1 MEEEVIYL
9 ESDEE
14 ITSIV
19 DRLKTTPASV
29 VTLVIPKR
37 ATILQ
42 SIVNLKLLKKQ
53 TTRLNKEI
61 AIVTGDRMGRNL
73 AAQVGLTVYQKIDQR
88 RIPKKKKPL
97 LKKQSAVPL
106 GYKRTAKKP
115 LTVFEKDKK
124 RVPFVDLSLR
134 KPRIERKPQVS
145 PKAKEEPASFETQGV
160 KIEHKPALQD
170 KPEVETKE
178 KIKVP
183 KKPKKVGPGFLKTN
197 ALKTKEFLS
206 KLNFKILGG
215 FIALSLVILAFV
227 AFLILPSANIEA
239 TLNTEEID
247 YNLGIT
253 ISAQA
258 AEVNFEKSIVP
269 GKLLESTQEIEEN
282 FDATGKKDI
291 GDKAT
296 GTMTVINKSGDE
308 QPLLVSTQF
317 KDNKTGK
324 VFLTNSGVIVPG
336 ASINSKGSKV
346 NGQSTVSVT
355 AKDPG
360 ESYNIKKS
368 QFTVIKLSSSHQKLV
383 YGVTD
388 ETMTGGS
395 TNVVSVVSD
404 DDLKKAKSET
414 LKKILEVAKEEF
426 SSQLEEGYETNNG
439 LIEKKTLSARPSVA
453 KDQQA
458 SKFSYSLKVKFI
470 TIAYKQEQIKQLAKE
485 KIENLTS
492 KNKEIIEDTLKITY
506 HKSKLD
512 TKKEQI
518 KSTAKI
524 KGKATEK
531 INEANLKLE
540 LKGRNKEEAEIYL
553 KSLAEI
559 NDATVSF
566 WPFWVKSVPS
576 NIGRIKLDFSY

>member
-19 DRLKTTPASV
+19 DRLKTTPAGV

-97 LKKQSAVPL
+97 LKKHPEVPL
-106 GYKRTAKKP
+106 GYKRTSKKP

-134 KPRIERKPQVS
+134 KPRIERKPQTTPP
-145 PKAKEEPASFETQGV
+145 PKEAPSTFTTQGV
-160 KIEHKPALQD
+160 KAEPKPQ
-170 KPEVETKE
+170 VEAKE
-178 KIKVP
+178 TPKVP
-183 KKPKKVGPGFLKTN
+183 KKPKKAGPSFLKTK
-197 ALKTKEFLS
+197 ALETKEFFS
-206 KLNFKILGG
+206 KLNLKILGG
-215 FIALSLVILAFV
+215 FVALSLIILAFV
-227 AFLILPSANIEA
+227 AFLILPSANVEA
-239 TLNTEEID
+239 SLNTEEID
-247 YNLGIT
+247 YKLGIT

-269 GKLLESTQEIEEN
+269 GKLFESTQEIEEN
-282 FDATGKKDI
+282 FEASGKRDI
-291 GDKAT
+291 GNKAT
-296 GTMTVINKSGDE
+296 GTMTIINNSGDE
-308 QPLLVSTQF
+308 QPLLVNTQF

-324 VFLTNSGVIVPG
+324 VFLTNSGVVVPG
-336 ASINSKGSKV
+336 ATVDSKGKKV
-346 NGQSTVSVT
+346 AGQTTVGVT

-360 ESYNIKKS
+360 KDYNVKEG
-368 QFTVIKLSSSHQKLV
+368 QFTIIKLSPSNQKLV
-383 YGVTD
+383 YGVT
-388 ETMTGGS
+388 EEAISGGS
-395 TNVVSVVSD
+395 TNIVSVVSE

-414 LKKILEVAKEEF
+414 LKKILALAKEEF
-426 SSQLEEGYETNNG
+426 SNQLEEGYEINDG
-439 LIEKKTLSARPSVA
+439 LIEKQTLSARPSVA
-453 KDQQA
+453 RDQQA
-458 SKFSYSLKVKFI
+458 SKFSYFLKVKFI
-470 TIAYKQEQIKQLAKE
+470 TIAYKQEQVKQLAKE
-485 KIENLTS
+485 KVENLTS
-492 KNKEIIEDTLKITY
+492 KNKKILEDTLQITY

-540 LKGRNKEEAEIYL
+540 LKGRNKEEAESYL

-559 NDATVSF
+559 NDAEVSF

>member
-19 DRLKTTPASV
+19 DRLKTTPAGV

-97 LKKQSAVPL
+97 LKKHPEVPL
-106 GYKRTAKKP
+106 GYKRTSKKP

-134 KPRIERKPQVS
+134 KPRIERKPQITT
-145 PKAKEEPASFETQGV
+145 PPKEEPSAFMTQGV
-160 KIEHKPALQD
+160 KAE
-170 KPEVETKE
+170 PEPKVEIKE
-178 KIKVP
+178 TSKVS
-183 KKPKKVGPGFLKTN
+183 KKPKKVGPSFLKTK
-197 ALKTKEFLS
+197 ALKTKEFFS

-227 AFLILPSANIEA
+227 AFLILPSANIKA
-239 TLNTEEID
+239 ALNTEEID
-247 YNLGIT
+247 YKLEIT

-282 FDATGKKDI
+282 FEASGQRDI
-291 GDKAT
+291 GNKAT
-296 GTMTVINKSGDE
+296 GTMAIINNSGDE
-308 QPLLVSTQF
+308 QPLLVNTQF

-324 VFLTNSGVIVPG
+324 IFLTNSGVVVPG
-336 ASINSKGSKV
+336 ATVDSKGKKV
-346 NGQSTVSVT
+346 AGQTTVGVT
-355 AKDPG
+355 AKEPG
-360 ESYNIKKS
+360 KSYNIKEG
-368 QFTVIKLSSSHQKLV
+368 QFTIIKLSPSNQKLV
-383 YGVTD
+383 YGVT
-388 ETMTGGS
+388 EEAISGGS
-395 TNVVSVVSD
+395 TNIVSVVSE

-414 LKKILEVAKEEF
+414 LKKILALAKEEF
-426 SSQLEEGYETNNG
+426 SNQLEEGYEINDG
-439 LIEKKTLSARPSVA
+439 LIEKQTLSARPSVA
-453 KDQQA
+453 KNQQA
-458 SKFSYSLKVKFI
+458 SKFSYFLKVKFI
-470 TIAYKQEQIKQLAKE
+470 TIAYKQEQVKQLAKE
-485 KIENLTS
+485 KVENLTS
-492 KNKEIIEDTLKITY
+492 KDKEILEDTLKITY

-540 LKGRNKEEAEIYL
+540 LKGRNKEEAESYL
-553 KSLAEI
+553 KSLVEISDAE
-559 NDATVSF
+559 VSF
-566 WPFWVKSVPS
+566 WPLWVKSVPS